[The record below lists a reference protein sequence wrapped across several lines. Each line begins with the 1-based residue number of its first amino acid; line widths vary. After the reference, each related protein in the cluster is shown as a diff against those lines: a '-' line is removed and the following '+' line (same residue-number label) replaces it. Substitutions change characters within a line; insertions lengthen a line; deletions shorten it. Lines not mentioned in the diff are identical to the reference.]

1 MAEKLKAEHG
11 AEVEWRPFYLRPD
24 TPEEGM
30 ELPAY
35 VRSRMAGTQERL
47 RQMARANG
55 LEMVTPSRIPN
66 TRRAHEAT
74 EYARQHGKGEEFHR
88 VVFRQFYGE
97 GQDISRWDVLRVAA
111 GEVGLDPDAMQREVE
126 EGRYRAEV
134 EAQIAEAHALG
145 ITGVPTYIL
154 NDRYAIVGAQP
165 YGVFRQS
172 LARLAAEANDGSKDA
187 EGQSP

>member
-1 MAEKLKAEHG
+1 MVEKLKAEHG
-11 AEVEWRPFYLRPD
+11 AEVEWRPFFLRPD

-35 VRSRMAGTQERL
+35 VRSRMAGAQERL
-47 RQMARANG
+47 KQMARAIG
-55 LEMVTPSRIPN
+55 LEMVTPIRIPN

-74 EYARQHGKGEEFHR
+74 EFAREHGKGEAFHR

-97 GQDISRWDVLRVAA
+97 GKDISRWDVLQAA
-111 GEVGLDPDAMQREVE
+111 AKEVGLDSDAMLREVE

-134 EAQIAEAHALG
+134 EAQLAEAHALG

-165 YGVFRQS
+165 YEAFHQVMAQ
-172 LARLAAEANDGSKDA
+172 LVAETR
-187 EGQSP
+187 